1 LAHAIEA
8 FVSRPGSSVDDYTIP
23 KHIIDN
29 YQNNL
34 AF

>member
-1 LAHAIEA
+1 MSGEA
-8 FVSRPGSSVDDYTIP
+8 FTSLVGSSVDDYTIP

-34 AF
+34 AD